1 MQPYIVLAEGLHVRK
16 RMKRLD
22 GTGKAAKG
30 VQVLWLLAT
39 VVNTGHMSTVRLTRK
54 RILHPEEQQLPPLN
68 ASIEPYLTN
77 CGVPVLATLQRNP
90 KLEDFGF
97 LASTKSSSDS
107 STPQTV

>member
-1 MQPYIVLAEGLHVRK
+1 MQPCIGLTEGLHVRK

-77 CGVPVLATLQRNP
+77 CGVLATLQRNP

-97 LASTKSSSDS
+97 LASTKSRSDS
-107 STPQTV
+107 STPQTF